1 MNNIITKLIGLEG
14 VILTKVEEKVTER
27 HLWIELPRKAHSCP
41 VCGESTDKVHD
52 YREQKVKDTKS
63 FDKHTILH
71 LRKRRYSCPA
81 CGKRFFEDNSF
92 LPRYYRITSRL
103 LAKILNDFRSI
114 RSATDIAK
122 ENNISVTT
130 ALRYFDL
137 VSYKHPGLPE
147 VLSIDEFKRNSG
159 GQKYHCIIADA
170 KNHTVKDILP
180 NRKSADLTAYFSQ
193 SSTKKSV
200 KFVVMDMSGNFRR
213 VAEECFPNAEIIA
226 DKFHVVR
233 QVMWALENVRK
244 NEQKK
249 LPKNM
254 RKYFKKS
261 RWILLKREED
271 LTEDEK
277 RKAAFMLEQR
287 PRLGTAYRLKNN
299 FLKVMES
306 TNYYDGKKALS
317 DWIIQAELANYDEF
331 KAALTAIHNWDK
343 YILNSFKYPYSNGFT
358 EGSNNKTKVLKRV
371 AFGYRNFDR
380 FRNRILHCASC

>member
-1 MNNIITKLIGLEG
+1 MKDFITELLGLEG
-14 VILTKVEEKVTER
+14 IILTKAEERTSER
-27 HLWIELPRKAHSCP
+27 HLWVELPRKPHSCP

-52 YREQKVKDTKS
+52 YREQKVKDISS
-63 FDKHTILH
+63 FGKFTILH
-71 LRKRRYSCPA
+71 LRKRRYSCPS

-92 LPRYYRITSRL
+92 LPRYYRVTSRL
-103 LAKILNDFRSI
+103 CANVIDAFRSL
-114 RSATDIAK
+114 RPATEIAK
-122 ENNISVTT
+122 ENNISATT
-130 ALRYFDL
+130 ATRYFDL

-147 VLSIDEFKRNSG
+147 VLSIDEFKGNSG
-159 GQKYHCIIADA
+159 GHKYQCIIADA
-170 KNHTVKDILP
+170 KNHKVKDILP
-180 NRKSADLTAYFSQ
+180 SRNSLELTAYFSQ

-200 KFVVMDMSGNFRR
+200 KCVVMDMSGQFRR
-213 VAEECFPNAEIIA
+213 IAEECFPDAEIIA

-249 LPKNM
+249 LSKNM

-271 LTEDEK
+271 LTEEEK
-277 RKAAFMLEQR
+277 QKAAFMIENR

-306 TNYYDGKKALS
+306 TNYYDAKKALS
-317 DWIIQAELANYDEF
+317 DWIIQAELADYEEF
-331 KAALTAIHNWDK
+331 QAALTAIHNWDT
-343 YILNSFKYPYSNGFT
+343 YILNAFKYPYSNGFT
-358 EGSNNKTKVLKRV
+358 EGCNNKTKVLKRV

-380 FRNRILHCASC
+380 FRNRILHCSY

>member
-1 MNNIITKLIGLEG
+1 MKDFITELLGLEG
-14 VILTKVEEKVTER
+14 IILTKAEERTSER
-27 HLWIELPRKAHSCP
+27 HLWVELPRKPHSCP

-52 YREQKVKDTKS
+52 YREQKVKDISS
-63 FDKHTILH
+63 FGKFTILH
-71 LRKRRYSCPA
+71 LRKRRYSCPS

-92 LPRYYRITSRL
+92 LPRYYRVTSRL
-103 LAKILNDFRSI
+103 CANVIDAFRSL
-114 RSATDIAK
+114 RPATEIAK
-122 ENNISVTT
+122 ENNISATT
-130 ALRYFDL
+130 ATRYFDL

-147 VLSIDEFKRNSG
+147 VLSIDEFKGNSG
-159 GQKYHCIIADA
+159 GHKYQCIIADA
-170 KNHTVKDILP
+170 RNHKVKDILP
-180 NRKSADLTAYFSQ
+180 SRNSLELTAYFSQ

-200 KFVVMDMSGNFRR
+200 KCVVMDMSGQFRR
-213 VAEECFPNAEIIA
+213 IAEECFPDAEIIA

-249 LPKNM
+249 LSKNM

-271 LTEDEK
+271 LTEEEK
-277 RKAAFMLEQR
+277 QKAAFMIENR

-306 TNYYDGKKALS
+306 TNYYDAKKALS
-317 DWIIQAELANYDEF
+317 DWIIQAELADYEEF
-331 KAALTAIHNWDK
+331 QAALTAIHNWDT
-343 YILNSFKYPYSNGFT
+343 YILNAFKYPYSNGFT
-358 EGSNNKTKVLKRV
+358 EGCNNKTKVLKRV

-380 FRNRILHCASC
+380 FRNRILHCSY

>member
-1 MNNIITKLIGLEG
+1 MKDFITELLGLEG
-14 VILTKVEEKVTER
+14 IILTKAEERTSER
-27 HLWIELPRKAHSCP
+27 HLWVELPRKPHSCP

-52 YREQKVKDTKS
+52 YREQEVKDISS
-63 FDKHTILH
+63 FGKFTILH
-71 LRKRRYSCPA
+71 LRKRRYSCPS

-92 LPRYYRITSRL
+92 LPRYYRVTSRL
-103 LAKILNDFRSI
+103 CANVIDAFRSL
-114 RSATDIAK
+114 RPATEIAK
-122 ENNISVTT
+122 ENNISATT
-130 ALRYFDL
+130 ATRYFDL

-147 VLSIDEFKRNSG
+147 VLSIDEFKGNSG
-159 GQKYHCIIADA
+159 GHKYQCIIADA
-170 KNHTVKDILP
+170 KNHKVKDILP
-180 NRKSADLTAYFSQ
+180 SRNSLELTAYFSQ

-200 KFVVMDMSGNFRR
+200 KCVVMDMSGQFRR
-213 VAEECFPNAEIIA
+213 IAEECFPDAEIIA

-249 LPKNM
+249 LSKNM

-271 LTEDEK
+271 LTEEEK
-277 RKAAFMLEQR
+277 QKAAFMIENR

-306 TNYYDGKKALS
+306 TNYYDAKKALS
-317 DWIIQAELANYDEF
+317 DWIIQAELADYEEF
-331 KAALTAIHNWDK
+331 QAALTAIHNWDT
-343 YILNSFKYPYSNGFT
+343 YILNAFKYPYSNGFT
-358 EGSNNKTKVLKRV
+358 EGCNNKTKVLKRV

-380 FRNRILHCASC
+380 FRNRILHCSY

>member
-1 MNNIITKLIGLEG
+1 MKDFITELLGLEG
-14 VILTKVEEKVTER
+14 IILTKAEERTSER
-27 HLWIELPRKAHSCP
+27 HLWVELPRKPHSCP

-52 YREQKVKDTKS
+52 YREQKVKDISS
-63 FDKHTILH
+63 FGKFTILH
-71 LRKRRYSCPA
+71 LRKRRYSCPS

-92 LPRYYRITSRL
+92 LPRYYRVTSRL
-103 LAKILNDFRSI
+103 CASVIDAFRSL
-114 RSATDIAK
+114 RPATEIAK
-122 ENNISVTT
+122 ENNISATT
-130 ALRYFDL
+130 ATRYFDL

-147 VLSIDEFKRNSG
+147 VLSIDEFKGNSG
-159 GQKYHCIIADA
+159 GHKYQCIIADA
-170 KNHTVKDILP
+170 RNHKVKDILP
-180 NRKSADLTAYFSQ
+180 SRNSLELTAYFSQ

-200 KFVVMDMSGNFRR
+200 KCVVMDMSGQFRR
-213 VAEECFPNAEIIA
+213 IAEECFPDAEIIA

-249 LPKNM
+249 LSKNM

-271 LTEDEK
+271 LTEEEK
-277 RKAAFMLEQR
+277 QKAAFMIENR

-306 TNYYDGKKALS
+306 TNYYDAKKALS
-317 DWIIQAELANYDEF
+317 DWIIQAELADYEEF
-331 KAALTAIHNWDK
+331 QAALTAIHNWDT
-343 YILNSFKYPYSNGFT
+343 YILNAFKYPYSNGFT
-358 EGSNNKTKVLKRV
+358 EGCNNKTKVLKRV

-380 FRNRILHCASC
+380 FRNRILHCSY